1 MIFFRKNQTTS
12 LMLSKIFLFL
22 TSVKF
27 WFYFLVFIIASHT
40 ITAQEAHN
48 IRLKSELSPF
58 LSKSYFSFNFGG
70 IYYPYSNENLKE
82 GYTSSGT
89 KMNAFSA
96 RLLLGYKLSNNM
108 ALQFGVIRP
117 ASWFSFKDI
126 EYKVQESSVW
136 LNAWTISLK
145 QNINVFKKTD
155 FFIELG
161 VANTSRVG
169 IYNNDTPI
177 YESVRYISSV
187 LGTGIQYRLN
197 EKWDLMLM
205 TTYLPESISNNQPYT
220 FQSTFG
226 AKYNLKQVPK
236 NLAEKYLSDKS
247 YFFPKQ
253 FVNIG
258 YGSGNLGFFTNR
270 FFSAKAKAGNYE
282 SLGIPIFW
290 HGDVLAK
297 SVFSLTYQRT
307 AFRTKQYFSLDWG
320 VSFTFFDTASKS
332 SLYALSIFPVL
343 RFYLFRTKGMDFY
356 TNYSVIGPTYISKS
370 TIDGIKTGTEFTYQD
385 FMGIGAFFGSSKQ
398 YNLDVKIMHYSNG
411 NIFTQNAGVAIPL
424 VFSFGYTLP

>member
-12 LMLSKIFLFL
+12 LMLSTIFLFL
-22 TSVKF
+22 TRVKF

-40 ITAQEAHN
+40 ITAQEAYN

-89 KMNAFSA
+89 KMNAFSG
-96 RLLLGYKLSNNM
+96 RLLLGYKLSNNT

-126 EYKVQESSVW
+126 EYKGQESSVW

-161 VANTSRVG
+161 VANNSRVG

-320 VSFTFFDTASKS
+320 VSFIFFDTARKS

>member
-1 MIFFRKNQTTS
+1 MMISIKKGRLNSMLGCIFLCITYVKS
-12 LMLSKIFLFL
+12 LFLFL
-22 TSVKF
+22 G
-27 WFYFLVFIIASHT
+27 FIIVSQT
-40 ITAQEAHN
+40 ITAQEEN
-48 IRLKSELSPF
+48 NRRLRSQLSPF

-89 KMNAFSA
+89 KMNAFSG
-96 RLLLGYKLSNNM
+96 RLLLGYKLSNNT

-126 EYKVQESSVW
+126 EYKGQESSVW
-136 LNAWTISLK
+136 VNAWTISLK

-161 VANTSRVG
+161 VANNSRVG

-220 FQSTFG
+220 LQSTFG

-290 HGDVLAK
+290 HGDLEAK

-307 AFRTKQYFSLDWG
+307 AFRTKRYFSLDWG
-320 VSFTFFDTASKS
+320 ASFTFFNTPKKS

-343 RFYLFRTKGMDFY
+343 RFYLFRTKGVDFY

-385 FMGIGAFFGSSKQ
+385 FMGVGAFFGSSKQ

>member
-70 IYYPYSNENLKE
+70 IYYHYSNENLKE

-126 EYKVQESSVW
+126 EYKGQESSVW
-136 LNAWTISLK
+136 VNAWTISLK

-205 TTYLPESISNNQPYT
+205 TTYL
-220 FQSTFG
+220 
-226 AKYNLKQVPK
+226 
-236 NLAEKYLSDKS
+236 
-247 YFFPKQ
+247 
-253 FVNIG
+253 
-258 YGSGNLGFFTNR
+258 
-270 FFSAKAKAGNYE
+270 
-282 SLGIPIFW
+282 
-290 HGDVLAK
+290 
-297 SVFSLTYQRT
+297 
-307 AFRTKQYFSLDWG
+307 LD
-320 VSFTFFDTASKS
+320 
-332 SLYALSIFPVL
+332 
-343 RFYLFRTKGMDFY
+343 
-356 TNYSVIGPTYISKS
+356 
-370 TIDGIKTGTEFTYQD
+370 
-385 FMGIGAFFGSSKQ
+385 
-398 YNLDVKIMHYSNG
+398 
-411 NIFTQNAGVAIPL
+411 
-424 VFSFGYTLP
+424 